1 MSSSILFAGIDVSKA
16 TADVDFAPKRDGFSV
31 GNSADGVA
39 EIVERLRKRKVDLVV
54 VEATGGFE
62 LRIVAG
68 LAEAGMPVVVVNPRQ
83 VRDFAKATGRLAKT
97 DAIDAMV
104 LADFAMAV
112 RPEIR
117 VLPDAQASEFKAL
130 SARRRQLVEMMVAEK
145 NRLGFADKSVRS
157 NIEIHIR
164 WLKAELD
171 KIDDELSSFIKN
183 NPLWQDKDKLLR
195 STPGVGPV
203 MSFTLLSDLPELGT
217 LNRKE
222 IAALVGVAPFN
233 RDSGMFRGRRAVWGG
248 RAHIRS
254 VLYMG
259 TLSATRFNP
268 VIMKFYQRLLAAGKP
283 PKVAIVACMRKLLT
297 ILNSMI
303 MHQRAWSPGPTISV
317 ACC

>member
-1 MSSSILFAGIDVSKA
+1 MSSSVVFVGIDISKV

-31 GNSADGVA
+31 GNSANGVA

-62 LRIVAG
+62 LRVVAG

-117 VLPDAQASEFKAL
+117 VLPDAQAGELKAL

-157 NIEIHIR
+157 NIETHIR

-171 KIDDELSSFIKN
+171 KIDDDLSSFIKN

-195 STPGVGPV
+195 SAPGVGPV

-233 RDSGMFRGRRAVWGG
+233 RDSGKFRGRRAVWGG

-254 VLYMG
+254 ALYMG

-303 MHQRAWSPGPTISV
+303 MHQRAWSPVPTVSV